1 MGFFAGLRTF
11 LYVKVNQFNVYR
23 KRIAIYWKR
32 RKIKV
37 ASLEETIKKIKKDN
51 CSISRFGDGEF
62 YIIEGNNIG
71 FQKYNKTLS
80 ERLKEVFL
88 SNDSNHFVC
97 VTNALNPKNY
107 KEYTKK
113 QKKWIKNNFKRTI
126 FIRLKYFDYEKLYY
140 NALISRFW
148 IPFKD
153 KNRAKKVAESLK
165 KVWQGRDVVIVEGE
179 KTRMGVGNDLL
190 DNTKS
195 VKRILCPAENAFDK
209 YNEILSA
216 CLEMP
221 ENSLFLIALGPTA
234 TVLSY
239 DLYKNG
245 YQALDIGHIDLE
257 YEWMKMGVNEQVNLS
272 NKYVNELNGGNIV
285 EDISD
290 NKYIKEIVAKITC

>member
-1 MGFFAGLRTF
+1 MNSLNIKSLLYEKYCAFKNYSLR
-11 LYVKVNQFNVYR
+11 K
-23 KRIAIYWKR
+23 
-32 RKIKV
+32 KISI
-37 ASLEETIKKIKKDN
+37 ASLEETINKIKKDN

-62 YIIEGNNIG
+62 YIMEGNSIK
-71 FQKYNKTLS
+71 FQKYNELLAKKL
-80 ERLKEVFL
+80 REVFSTKEDNHL
-88 SNDSNHFVC
+88 ICISN
-97 VTNALNPKNY
+97 AINPKNY
-107 KEYTKK
+107 KEYTEKHK
-113 QKKWIKNNFKRTI
+113 SWLKNYFKNNAI
-126 FIRLKYFDYEKLYY
+126 SRLKYTDFSRLYY
-140 NALISRFW
+140 NLLISRFW

-165 KVWQGRDVVIVEGE
+165 KVWQCRDVVIVEGE

-290 NKYIKEIVAKITC
+290 DKYIKEIVAKITC

>member
-23 KRIAIYWKR
+23 KR

-37 ASLEETIKKIKKDN
+37 ASLEETINKIKNDN

-62 YIIEGNNIG
+62 YIMEGNSIK
-71 FQKYNKTLS
+71 FQKYDELLAKKL
-80 ERLKEVFL
+80 REVFSTKEDNHL
-88 SNDSNHFVC
+88 ICISN
-97 VTNALNPKNY
+97 AINPKNY
-107 KEYTKK
+107 KEYTEKHK
-113 QKKWIKNNFKRTI
+113 TWLKNHFKNNAI
-126 FIRLKYFDYEKLYY
+126 FRVKYIYTNRKYY

-221 ENSLFLIALGPTA
+221 KNSLFLIALGPTA

-285 EDISD
+285 GDT
-290 NKYIKEIVAKITC
+290 NNNLYNHQIVKMI

>member
-1 MGFFAGLRTF
+1 MFKELKKIAWF
-11 LYVKVNQFNVYR
+11 LSEKKQQLYISVL
-23 KRIAIYWKR
+23 R

-37 ASLEETIKKIKKDN
+37 ASLEETINKIKKDN

-190 DNTKS
+190 DGTKS
-195 VKRILCPAENAFDK
+195 VKRILCPAENAFEKYDK
-209 YNEILSA
+209 ILD
-216 CLEMP
+216 CCIKMP
-221 ENSLFLIALGPTA
+221 KDSLFLIALGPTA

-239 DLYKNG
+239 DLYKSG

-257 YEWMKMGVNEQVNLS
+257 YEWMKMGVVEQVNLP
-272 NKYVNELNGGNIV
+272 NKYVNELDGGRTV
-285 EDISD
+285 EDVKNS
-290 NKYIKEIVAKITC
+290 KYFKEIVARIID